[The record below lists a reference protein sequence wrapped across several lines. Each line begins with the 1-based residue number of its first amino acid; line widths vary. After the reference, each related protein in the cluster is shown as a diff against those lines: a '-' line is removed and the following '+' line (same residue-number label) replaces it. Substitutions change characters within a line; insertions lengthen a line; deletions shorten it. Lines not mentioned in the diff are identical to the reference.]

1 MLIGKK
7 REREMH
13 CGNIFIASG
22 VRVPKRKRINKIP
35 PSLPFG
41 FRREGRK
48 TAPKVGE
55 VKEEDHVAPDLLNL
69 LDLSLRHAAQLAL
82 SIYDR
87 QLYKQTLLFLLLT

>member
-7 REREMH
+7 RVRKLH

-35 PSLPFG
+35 PSQLPFG
-41 FRREGRK
+41 LRRREEGRK

-69 LDLSLRHAAQLAL
+69 LDLSLAALCSA
-82 SIYDR
+82 SA
-87 QLYKQTLLFLLLT
+87 